1 MRKTT
6 LKPARLLGP
15 EGPLHDAL
23 AAELRRSGYAT
34 DLSADPAVLVVVVGG
49 IQDEEAL
56 AAIAASDRPVVAVI
70 AETDDRVAAAA
81 SVTLAGARGLL
92 DLPLR
97 KGALA
102 AQIVLATTSS
112 AHQGRLE
119 NKVLLLERTLKS
131 RRQIEKA
138 TLVIATVRGITQSD
152 AYELLRRAAMSKRIT
167 MAEAAQSYMVGV
179 EAAETA
185 TAGS

>member
-1 MRKTT
+1 MRDVKI
-6 LKPARLLGP
+6 KSARLIGP
-15 EGPLHDAL
+15 EGPLLDTL
-23 AAELRRSGYAT
+23 STELRRCGYGT
-34 DLSADPAVLVVVVGG
+34 DLREDPVLAVVVVGTA
-49 IQDEEAL
+49 QDEEAL
-56 AAIAASDRPVVAVI
+56 AWIAAAACPVVAVI
-70 AETDDRVAAAA
+70 TETDTQIEASV

-92 DLPLR
+92 EVPLR

-102 AQIVLATTSS
+102 AQIVLATTSA
-112 AHQGRLE
+112 AHQRRLE

-152 AYELLRRAAMSKRIT
+152 AYELLRRTAMGKRIT

-179 EAAETA
+179 EAAGTVSSEA
-185 TAGS
+185 